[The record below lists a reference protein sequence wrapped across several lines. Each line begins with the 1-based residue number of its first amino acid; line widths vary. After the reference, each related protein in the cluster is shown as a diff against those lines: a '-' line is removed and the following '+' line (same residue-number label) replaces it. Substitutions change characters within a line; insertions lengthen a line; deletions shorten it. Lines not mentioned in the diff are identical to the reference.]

1 MAKRTSKKT
10 VVPAAADIAGVVSE
24 ATNSDAKT
32 RGAQIHA
39 ENLNAANT
47 PVGVMFARKGAI
59 TINQA
64 TPEGSENTSAKEP
77 GLWRDGIGKAATRSA
92 QSLLIVAAAVVIM
105 YAIAQLSTLIVPI
118 LIALIVAAAMRP
130 VMVMLQRWHFS
141 PLWSTVTALIG
152 LIVVLG
158 GVVTMIVNS
167 VRNQIPALAEQITEG
182 LDTVQ
187 EWLTTL
193 PFQITDE
200 QINNVR
206 DTAISFVTSASFGSS
221 AVAGISATGVFLT
234 GFVLMLVVLFF
245 FLKDGPQLWEFLL
258 RPFTGEAY
266 DRGRRIGTKTV
277 RTLGSYVRGTATVAF
292 IDALGIGI
300 GLAVLSV
307 PLALPLAVVTFLLAF
322 IPLIGATVAGAL
334 AALVAL
340 VSNGPVSA
348 LIVVAIILIVQQLEG
363 NFLQPK
369 IMGSSLSLHPLVILL
384 SLTAGTI
391 LMGILGAL
399 LAVPIVAVV
408 WSILSIW
415 DGPTTPAKFVRLKD
429 RSSAQR

>member
-1 MAKRTSKKT
+1 MAKRTPKNK
-10 VVPAAADIAGVVSE
+10 VVSTPADAAASAV
-24 ATNSDAKT
+24 DAINADDKT
-32 RGAQIHA
+32 SGAQIHA

-47 PVGVMFARKGAI
+47 PVGVLFARKGAI
-59 TINQA
+59 TINQTA
-64 TPEGSENTSAKEP
+64 PAESAAGAETNP
-77 GLWRDGIGKAATRSA
+77 GLWRDHIGKAATRSA
-92 QSLLIVAAAVVIM
+92 QTLLIIAMAVAVM
-105 YAIAQLSTLIVPI
+105 YGVGKLSTLIIPI

-130 VMVMLQRWHFS
+130 VMVKLQQWKFS
-141 PLWSTVTALIG
+141 PLWATVTALIG

-167 VRNQIPALAEQITEG
+167 VRSEIPALSSQVSKG
-182 LDTVQ
+182 LDTIQ

-200 QINNVR
+200 QIDNVR
-206 DTAISFVTSASFGSS
+206 QTALDFVTSASFGSS
-221 AVAGISATGVFLT
+221 AVAGISATGTFLT
-234 GFVLMLVVLFF
+234 GLVLMLVVLFF
-245 FLKDGPQLWEFLL
+245 FLKDGPSLWEFVL
-258 RPFTGEAY
+258 RPFSGDAY
-266 DRGRRIGTKTV
+266 SRGKRIGTKTV

-292 IDALGIGI
+292 VDAVAIGI
-300 GLAVLSV
+300 GLAILKV

-322 IPLIGATVAGAL
+322 IPLIGATVAGVL

-348 LIVVAIILIVQQLEG
+348 LVVVIIILAVQQLEG

-399 LAVPIVAVV
+399 LAVPIVAVI
-408 WSILSIW
+408 WGILSIW
-415 DGPTTPAKFVRLKD
+415 DGPTTPAKFIRVKH
-429 RSSAQR
+429 RSTT